1 MKLQEVIKK
10 TAKNPDNFELY
21 WGNFLDYYYRC
32 DKEQKKEI
40 VREEPENF
48 KELSKQRYAFI
59 AAAVEKLCNDYN
71 IAPPDWVFKDKYFL
85 KDPMFAL
92 NARGDLRLF
101 LLVES
106 PNEFVVRNIF
116 VTENCLKRV

>member
-1 MKLQEVIKK
+1 MKLQKVIKK
-10 TAKNPDNFELY
+10 TAKNSDNFELY
-21 WGNFLDYYYRC
+21 WKDFLDYYFRC
-32 DKEQKKEI
+32 DKKQKKEI

-71 IAPPDWVFKDKYFL
+71 ITPPDWIFKDKYFL

-101 LLVES
+101 LYYFHIIYILFFCIKIDS
-106 PNEFVVRNIF
+106 N
-116 VTENCLKRV
+116 